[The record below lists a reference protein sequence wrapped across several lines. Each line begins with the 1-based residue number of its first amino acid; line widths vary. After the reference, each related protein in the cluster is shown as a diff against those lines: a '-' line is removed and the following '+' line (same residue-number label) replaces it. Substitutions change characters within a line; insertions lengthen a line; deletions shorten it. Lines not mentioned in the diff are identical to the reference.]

1 MDDHEADDPVDVEES
16 PVARTVLLLAQTL
29 RREFGV
35 DIDAHPGGAGAEA
48 GAINR
53 AFRASVG
60 VVLAGA
66 VPPGEMS
73 EFGTRVLE
81 IAARRRLAE
90 LGVGADV
97 AARLLASEPDLD
109 DRWLAY
115 LALAPDSA
123 VEDMMRIEP

>member
-1 MDDHEADDPVDVEES
+1 MV
-16 PVARTVLLLAQTL
+16 RTVLLLAQTL
-29 RREFGV
+29 RGEFGV
-35 DIDAHPGGAGAEA
+35 GIDAHPGGAGAEA

-53 AFRASVG
+53 AFRAAVG

-66 VPPGEMS
+66 VPPGDMY
-73 EFGTRVLE
+73 EFTTRILE

-97 AARLLASEPDLD
+97 AARLLGSEPDLG

-115 LALAPDSA
+115 LALAPA
-123 VEDMMRIEP
+123 PVVEEMVPIEP